1 MTNTLYADHLLLNGR
16 IVTMDERRP
25 LVQALAIRSGCIV
38 AAGEDSDVL
47 ELRGPRTQVH
57 DLHGATVL
65 PGFVDSHIHWQR
77 FSESLAAVNL
87 FQVPSKEDALER
99 VRERAAQLPAGR
111 WITGFGWVQDLWP
124 DPRFPTAAD
133 LDAVAPN
140 HPVFLR
146 ARSGHA
152 AWVNSLALR
161 LAGVDA
167 STVAPEGSEI
177 LHDERGEPS
186 GVLIEWD
193 AMLLVQDVIPP
204 LTVDETA
211 DAMVAA
217 QQAAWAFGMTGLHDF
232 DDQECFAALQRLRER
247 GQLGLRVLKNV
258 NLKYLDSLLDLGIRR
273 GYGDEWLRIGG
284 LKLFADGA
292 LGPHTALMN
301 EPYEGEPDNR
311 GIVVVPK
318 EAMAEAVLKATEA
331 GLPATIH
338 AIGDRAVH
346 DVLDVYALAR
356 EREAVLGIPRSAR
369 RHRIEHVQL
378 IHPSDAGRLAEL
390 ELIASMQ
397 PIHATSDFPVADR
410 FWGPSRVPFS
420 YNPRL
425 QLDRGVTVAFG
436 SDAPYDVPGP
446 LIGIHAAV
454 TRQRADGSPG
464 PDGWTPSARL
474 TLTEAIR
481 AFTVAPAYIAGL
493 EAEFGRLAP
502 GYHADLV
509 VVDGDYMALRGDDL
523 RTAKI
528 LGTMVDGLW
537 RYGEFG

>member
-1 MTNTLYADHLLLNGR
+1 MTLYADLLLFIGDV
-16 IVTMDERRP
+16 VTRDERQPR
-25 LVQALAIRSGCIV
+25 VSALAIRSGRIV
-38 AAGEDSDVL
+38 AAGDDGEIAV
-47 ELRGPRTQVH
+47 LRGPRTQAQ

-65 PGFVDSHIHWQR
+65 PGMVDAHLHWHR

-87 FQVPSKEDALER
+87 FQVPTKEAALER
-99 VRERAAQLPAGR
+99 VRERAAVLPPGR

-133 LDAVAPN
+133 LDAVAPE

-152 AWVNSLALR
+152 VWVNSLALR

-177 LHDERGEPS
+177 LHDEHGNPS
-186 GVLIEWD
+186 GVLLEWD
-193 AMLLVQDVIPP
+193 AMLLVERAIPLP
-204 LTVDETA
+204 SVDETA
-211 DAMVAA
+211 DAMQEA
-217 QQAAWAFGMTGLHDF
+217 QKAAWSLGMTGLHDF

-247 GQLGLRVLKNV
+247 GQLGLRFLKNV
-258 NLKYLDSLLDLGIRR
+258 NHKYLDSLLDLGVRW

-292 LGPHTALMN
+292 LGPHTALMID
-301 EPYEGEPDNR
+301 PYECEPDNR

-331 GLPATIH
+331 GLPATVH

-356 EREAVLGIPRSAR
+356 AREAELGIPRAAR

-378 IHPSDAGRLAEL
+378 IHRSDVGRLAEL
-390 ELIASMQ
+390 DLIASMQ
-397 PIHATSDFPVADR
+397 PIHATSDYPVADR
-410 FWGPSRVPFS
+410 YWGPKRVPYS

-425 QLDRGVTVAFG
+425 QLDQGVMVAFG

-454 TRQRADGSPG
+454 TRRRADGSPT
-464 PDGWTPSARL
+464 PDGWTPSARV
-474 TLTEAIR
+474 TLEQAIR
-481 AFTVAPAYIAGL
+481 AFTVVPAYIAGL
-493 EAEFGRLAP
+493 EHEFGRLLP
-502 GYHADLV
+502 GFHADLV
-509 VVDGDYMALRGDDL
+509 VVEGDYLAMQDDEL
-523 RTAKI
+523 RTARV